1 MFSFDIAFI
10 NTFIQMIING
20 FQRSIKIL
28 IIDHVIQCY
37 KEQRQYD
44 KSLYHSFF
52 YFFVNYLAVPRAT
65 LGYFLRNNLTHLVLV
80 IFLFSLTMRLGTEAW
95 PTPQWDLT
103 REPFKSVCKALAL
116 WVPDKKSYE

>member
-1 MFSFDIAFI
+1 
-10 NTFIQMIING
+10 MIING

-65 LGYFLRNNLTHLVLV
+65 LGYFLRNNLTHDEVGYR
-80 IFLFSLTMRLGTEAW
+80 SLANSAVGFDQGTF
-95 PTPQWDLT
+95 QICL
-103 REPFKSVCKALAL
+103 
-116 WVPDKKSYE
+116 